1 MSRQKKDINI
11 EIGSRLKNARENLNY
26 TQSQFAELL
35 GICDEHYRKIENGSV
50 GLTMEKVY
58 TLYQEAKIDPNYLI
72 IGENQDNIDI
82 EYCLNNCSKEQ
93 RKEMFT
99 RLMTYIIEAID

>member
-11 EIGSRLKNARENLNY
+11 EIGGRLKDARENLNY

-50 GLTMEKVY
+50 GLTIEKVCI
-58 TLYQEAKIDPNYLI
+58 LYQEAKIDPNYLI
-72 IGENQDNIDI
+72 LGENRDNMDI
-82 EYCLNNCSKEQ
+82 EYSLNNCSKED
-93 RKEMFT
+93 RKEMML
-99 RLMTYIIEAID
+99 RLMKYMIEAIN